1 MLCGDLPRI
10 WTINDSRVASELQWN
25 LKVFPSFQL
34 QMLSVHNVR
43 WWSCLTVCQRSRLGY
58 LVFNSQ
64 ASGSMSTDNVTSIT
78 VFMYVCIASP
88 FEESGS
94 HARFSGRSAVS
105 ADLITTDEAE
115 ENVCLLILHRKQA
128 VQENSSTHRGTH
140 NTYTHRMIAGH
151 IGPDHMRYCS

>member
-1 MLCGDLPRI
+1 MIHVSRPNFNGTLRCSRRSNFRCCPSTMSAGD
-10 WTINDSRVASELQWN
+10 DRV
-25 LKVFPSFQL
+25 
-34 QMLSVHNVR
+34 
-43 WWSCLTVCQRSRLGY
+43 CLFARDRSQRSRLGY
-58 LVFNSQ
+58 LVFNSR

-115 ENVCLLILHRKQA
+115 ENVRLLILHRKQA
-128 VQENSSTHRGTH
+128 LQENSSAHRGTH

-151 IGPDHMRYCS
+151 IGRII

>member
-1 MLCGDLPRI
+1 MI
-10 WTINDSRVASELQWN
+10 HVSRPNFNGTFRCSRRSN
-25 LKVFPSFQL
+25 FRCCPST
-34 QMLSVHNVR
+34 MSADDDR
-43 WWSCLTVCQRSRLGY
+43 VCQSARDRSQRSRLGY

-115 ENVCLLILHRKQA
+115 ENVRLLILHRKQA
-128 VQENSSTHRGTH
+128 LQENSSTHRGTH

>member
-1 MLCGDLPRI
+1 MI
-10 WTINDSRVASELQWN
+10 HVSRPNFNGTLRCSRRSN
-25 LKVFPSFQL
+25 FRCCPST
-34 QMLSVHNVR
+34 MSADDR
-43 WWSCLTVCQRSRLGY
+43 VCVSARDRSQRSRLGY

-115 ENVCLLILHRKQA
+115 ENVRLLIQHRKQA
-128 VQENSSTHRGTH
+128 LQENSSTHRGTH